1 MIKRN
6 LTVHVKFPVKQ
17 LSIRMIYWM
26 DTRLLE
32 VHLLQEENKIE
43 LRMAYANLPNIRA
56 IIETNKGFA
65 LQPPVHGATGQS
77 FDELAPTDE
86 VAQMVRIVRG
96 AYEDSIDGAD
106 ALIEQIRARYS
117 EDELEIYLI

>member
-1 MIKRN
+1 
-6 LTVHVKFPVKQ
+6 
-17 LSIRMIYWM
+17 M

-32 VHLLQEENKIE
+32 VHLVQEENKIE

-65 LQPPVHGATGQS
+65 LQPPVNGATGQT

-96 AYEDSIDGAD
+96 TYEDSIDGAD